1 MLSNSNYLECMYEKN
16 NKTTLGNEKKRF
28 EFVDCLMPIEF
39 AEVLSSHQKVFLD
52 QIIDWLEK
60 I

>member
-1 MLSNSNYLECMYEKN
+1 MLSNSNHLECMYGKK
-16 NKTTLGNEKKRF
+16 NKTTLGNQKKQF
-28 EFVDCLMPIEF
+28 EFVDCQMPIEF
-39 AEVLSSHQKVFLD
+39 AEVISSHQKVFLD